1 MRAVREETMA
11 ETGGAPEAG
20 LKTKLAYGLG
30 SVAFGTKDAG
40 FNTFLLIFYNQVM
53 GIPATL
59 VSLAIMVALVSD
71 AIFDPIIGEI
81 SDNWRS
87 RLGRRH
93 PFMYASA
100 LPIAVLY
107 FLLWNPPLHWSTGA
121 LFGYLVV
128 VAVLVRM
135 AIACYEIPSAAL
147 VPELSTD
154 YNARTSWM
162 GFRVVFGLL
171 GAGVTIA
178 VAFLFF
184 MVATHSQPMG
194 ILNQGGYFKYSIMA
208 ALVMFTSILVS
219 AYGTHA
225 RIPYLKAVR
234 KERRTS
240 LGHVAREVFESLS
253 NKSFILVTIAA
264 LLGGVAGGIVNSL
277 NTYFG
282 TYFWK
287 FTPQQLSVLG
297 LAALIAAVLAMVLAP
312 IFSRR
317 FEKKR
322 AFIVSSL
329 SGLVINNVVMVAK
342 LFHLLPPDGS
352 NALLLIFFLSW
363 TVGLALAIASLI
375 IVLSM
380 ITDVVEDSE
389 LKTGRRSE
397 GLFSASIS
405 FVGKASG
412 GFGVLIAGLLI
423 DFVHFPAHASVVTL
437 DPAIPRNLVLYYMP
451 VQLVLYFAA
460 TVVLSFYRID
470 KTTHES
476 NLAKLKDAA
485 ALLDVA
491 EEGGAGEIPAP
502 TRAPVPASPINP
514 NQPLPAPGE

>member
-1 MRAVREETMA
+1 MA
-11 ETGGAPEAG
+11 DTGGAPEAG

-59 VSLAIMVALVSD
+59 VSLAIMVALICD

-93 PFMYASA
+93 PFMYGAA

-107 FLLWNPPLHWSTGA
+107 FLLWNPPLHWGTGA

-147 VPELSTD
+147 VPELSKD
-154 YNARTSWM
+154 YNERTSWM
-162 GFRVVFGLL
+162 GFRVVFALL
-171 GAGVTIA
+171 GAGVTIT

-184 MVATHSQPMG
+184 MVKTHEQPTA
-194 ILNQGGYFKYSIMA
+194 ILNQAGYFKYSVMA
-208 ALVMFTSILVS
+208 AFVMFMSILVS
-219 AYGTHA
+219 AYGTHS
-225 RIPYLKAVR
+225 RIPYLKPAR

-240 LGHVAREVFESLS
+240 LGQVAREVFESLS
-253 NKSFILVTIAA
+253 NRSFILVTIAA
-264 LLGGVAGGIVNSL
+264 LFGGVAGGIVNSL

-282 TYFWK
+282 TYFFK

-297 LAALIAAVLAMVLAP
+297 VAALIAAILAMMLAP

-329 SGLVINNVVMVAK
+329 GSLIVNNVVMVAK
-342 LFHLLPPDGS
+342 LLHLLPPDGS

-363 TVGLALAIASLI
+363 TIGLALAIASAI

-389 LKTGRRSE
+389 LRTGRRSE

-405 FVGKASG
+405 FVGKATG

-423 DFVHFPAHASVVTL
+423 DLVHFPAHAAQATI
-437 DPAIPRNLVLYYMP
+437 DPDIPRNLALYYMP
-451 VQLVLYFAA
+451 VQFTLYLIA
-460 TVVLSFYRID
+460 TIVLSFYKID
-470 KTTHES
+470 KETHES

-491 EEGGAGEIPAP
+491 EEGGGGEIPDPLRPPAQ
-502 TRAPVPASPINP
+502 VPKVN
-514 NQPLPAPGE
+514 PLPAPGE

>member
-1 MRAVREETMA
+1 MA
-11 ETGGAPEAG
+11 DTGGAPEAG
-20 LKTKLAYGLG
+20 LRTKLAYGLG

-59 VSLAIMVALVSD
+59 VSLAIMVALVCD

-93 PFMYASA
+93 PFMYGSA

-171 GAGVTIA
+171 GAGITIA

-184 MVATHSQPMG
+184 MVATHEQPMG

-208 ALVMFTSILVS
+208 ALVMFFSILVS
-219 AYGTHA
+219 AYGTHS
-225 RIPYLKAVR
+225 RIPYLKPVR
-234 KERRTS
+234 KERRSS
-240 LGHVAREVFESLS
+240 LVQVARDVFESLS

-264 LLGGVAGGIVNSL
+264 LFGGMAGGVVNASG
-277 NTYFG
+277 TYFG

-297 LAALIAAVLAMVLAP
+297 VAALIAAVVAMVLAP
-312 IFSRR
+312 IFSRI

-322 AFIVSSL
+322 AYIVSAI
-329 SGLVINNVVMVAK
+329 SGLLVNNVVMVLK
-342 LFHLLPPDGS
+342 LLHMLPPDGS

-363 TVGLALAIASLI
+363 TIGLSLAIASFI

-380 ITDVVEDSE
+380 ITDVVEDAE

-405 FVGKASG
+405 FVAKASG

-423 DFVHFPAHASVVTL
+423 DFVHFPAHASVATL
-437 DPAIPRNLVLYYMP
+437 DPSIPRNLAIYYMP
-451 VQLVLYFAA
+451 VQFTLYLVG
-460 TVVLSFYRID
+460 TIVLSFYRID
-470 KTTHES
+470 KQTHES
-476 NLAKLKDAA
+476 NLAKLKEAA

-491 EEGGAGEIPAP
+491 EEGGGGEIPDP
-502 TRAPVPASPINP
+502 FRAPPKPPGINP
-514 NQPLPAPGE
+514 NQPLPAAGE